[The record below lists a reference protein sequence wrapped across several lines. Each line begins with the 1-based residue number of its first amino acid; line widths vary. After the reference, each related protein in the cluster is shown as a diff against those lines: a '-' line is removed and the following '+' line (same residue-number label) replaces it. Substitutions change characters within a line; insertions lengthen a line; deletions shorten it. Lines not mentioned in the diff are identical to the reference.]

1 MALGSAS
8 TPSCNPE
15 TSFPDEE
22 SKHFFEWILPTTH
35 STSSK
40 FAPSFLTSQLP
51 ADCQDPT
58 PETPTLGGCIPWSG
72 SSCLWLKIEIS
83 EAFLLFVAGEH
94 VTGMDILVLEQE
106 QVFFCAPSSSLT
118 SPTRSCGSHHLK
130 FQTHP
135 PSNQHSGGCAP
146 ISTYPGERCRPHL
159 GAPTHD
165 FILKEEE
172 EYDSMNQESME

>member
-8 TPSCNPE
+8 TPPCNPE

-22 SKHFFEWILPTTH
+22 SKCFFEWILPTTH

-40 FAPSFLTSQLP
+40 FAPSFLTSQLRLT
-51 ADCQDPT
+51 ART
-58 PETPTLGGCIPWSG
+58 PHLRHQLLGMHPLVWVFLSLAGNRNLG
-72 SSCLWLKIEIS
+72 SL
-83 EAFLLFVAGEH
+83 LLFVAGEH

-146 ISTYPGERCRPHL
+146 IPTYPGEGCRPHL